1 MQEVS
6 FWDVRNAV
14 AAALGR
20 AFPSVPVQDGSKSSN
35 AGDAEAPYFTIRF
48 TEGSHIREQGRRFR
62 RSHSL
67 AIRYK
72 AAAAAPE
79 SELYQVAERL
89 TEALQDIV
97 LGGAAVAAQEM
108 RFAAADGE
116 LSFAV
121 QYQFMVWAPA
131 PDHPAMQ
138 TLDVLGGMKH

>member
-14 AAALGR
+14 AAALDR
-20 AFPSVPVQDGSKSSN
+20 AFPNVPVQDGSKSSS
-35 AGDAEAPYFTIRF
+35 AVGAEAPGFSIRF
-48 TEGSHIREQGRRFR
+48 TEGSYNREQGRRFR
-62 RSHSL
+62 RSHSFV
-67 AIRYK
+67 IRYE

-79 SELYQVAERL
+79 SELYLVAERL

-131 PDHPAMQ
+131 PDPPAMQ
-138 TLDVLGGMKH
+138 TLDVLGGIKH